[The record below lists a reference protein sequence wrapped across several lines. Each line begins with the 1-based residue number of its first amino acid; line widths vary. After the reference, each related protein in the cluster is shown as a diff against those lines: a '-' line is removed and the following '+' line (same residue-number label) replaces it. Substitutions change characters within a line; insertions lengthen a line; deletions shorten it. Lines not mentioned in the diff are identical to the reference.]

1 MVTPGKKLKPVFLCD
16 PCGFETS
23 KKNAY
28 DIHLLTRKH
37 QNGYILAGNGYI
49 CPCGKTYKYRQGLYR
64 HKISCSH
71 TNPALDGYK
80 IQSLDCL
87 EGYTKNLYD
96 TPLTCTICQGVYQT
110 TSGLRKHQSKC
121 SEKQQDMLK
130 LKIIDSLQEQ
140 NSALLK
146 QIVPAGC
153 IQNINSHNKTF
164 NLQIFLN
171 EECKDAMNM
180 SDFINSVTLQL
191 SDLESVGELG
201 YIEGISN
208 IFLQKLNAMDVYKR
222 PIHCTDI
229 KRHTMHIKDADQW
242 QRDDEYR
249 LFKQA
254 IKRMSKKNSDL
265 LLDWK
270 SKCCSSQSDRDQD
283 KYMLLIIQSMGGGS
297 HVNIDD
303 SEVKI
308 IKRIAKNIIL
318 DKTV

>member
-16 PCGFETS
+16 PCGFETN

-37 QNGYILAGNGYI
+37 KNGYISAGNGYI

-64 HKISCSH
+64 HKINCSDAI
-71 TNPALDGYK
+71 PALDGYK
-80 IQSLDCL
+80 IQSVDC
-87 EGYTKNLYD
+87 EGYTKSLYA
-96 TPLTCTICQGVYQT
+96 TPLICTSCQGVYQT
-110 TSGLRKHQSKC
+110 LSGLHKHQSKC
-121 SEKQQDMLK
+121 IDQQQNMLK

-140 NSALLK
+140 NSVLLK

-171 EECKDAMNM
+171 EDCKDAMNM

-229 KRHTMHIKDADQW
+229 KRHTMHIKDQDQW

-270 SKCCSSQSDRDQD
+270 SEQSSSHHDKDQE

-297 HVNIDD
+297 DVNMDD

-308 IKRIAKNIIL
+308 IKRIAKCIVL
-318 DKTV
+318 DKTI